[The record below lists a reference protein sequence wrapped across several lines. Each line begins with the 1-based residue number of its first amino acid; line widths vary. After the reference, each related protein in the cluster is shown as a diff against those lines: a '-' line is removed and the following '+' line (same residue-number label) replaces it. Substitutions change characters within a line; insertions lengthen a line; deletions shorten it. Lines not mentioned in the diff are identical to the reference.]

1 MEKKNLFVLLYC
13 CNVFFWGEGLSSEGI
28 IHGALIC
35 VKGWPL
41 SRVGDY
47 SGGNCPGGGGRGFR
61 GAIVLGGNCPRGESS
76 GGGGHPGGGA
86 IVRGYGYHTQS
97 RWIIL

>member
-1 MEKKNLFVLLYC
+1 M
-13 CNVFFWGEGLSSEGI
+13 FFLGEEGISSEGI

-47 SGGNCPGGGGRGFR
+47 SGGNCPRGRLSSGGIIRGYPGGNYPG
-61 GAIVLGGNCPRGESS
+61 GNYPGGNYPGGNYPGGNCPGGNYP
-76 GGGGHPGGGA
+76 GGGGGGA
-86 IVRGYGYHTQS
+86 IVRIPHS
-97 RWIIL
+97 E